1 MWFFLLFF
9 VSLNIGAQSID
20 YGIQSA
26 DHPVQN
32 EIAEIQQ
39 PSFIALPPASGFT
52 MLTPEALSQ
61 PVTQRFIT
69 RYTSPS
75 GIRFLEYTLERGGL
89 YLPFIMEEVE
99 RRNLPYELIFLPIV
113 ESSFQSTAISRSGA
127 AGLWQFMM
135 NSIGGRGM
143 LVNEFVDERKKFIN
157 ATRGALQKLED
168 HFNNFGSWPMA
179 LAAYNSGPGAVGRM
193 IQRTGINDY
202 WELSRRGEFREE
214 TVNFVPRLLAI
225 SYVLSQPER
234 FGINVRP
241 EAVEWTTIPLENQVS
256 LSVLAAESGA
266 DPELLKRLNA
276 HLLLGITPPVKNYPL
291 VVPLS
296 HFDEIT
302 SALQRGGNEL
312 LRFHRHIIQYGDT
325 LWALSR
331 RFGVSLALIEQYNPG
346 ISSRFL
352 RLGETVLIP
361 VFNETLPQAAAASA
375 APPAARPAAQN
386 IAFEGTHLVRSGE
399 TLWSLARAHGVSPQA
414 LAEANNMEL
423 NQILSVGR
431 VLRVPVLNQ

>member
-1 MWFFLLFF
+1 MWFFLLLF
-9 VSLNIGAQSID
+9 VSLNIGAQ
-20 YGIQSA
+20 
-26 DHPVQN
+26 PVP
-32 EIAEIQQ
+32 A
-39 PSFIALPPASGFT
+39 PSPASGFT
-52 MLTPEALSQ
+52 MLTPYALSQ

-69 RYTSPS
+69 RYTSPI
-75 GIRFLEYTLERGGL
+75 GIDFLQHTLERGGL
-89 YLPFIMEEVE
+89 YLPFIKEEVE
-99 RRNLPYELIFLPIV
+99 RRNLPHELIFLPIV

-143 LVNEFVDERKKFIN
+143 LVNEFVDERKLFIN
-157 ATRGALQKLED
+157 STRGALQKLED
-168 HFNNFGSWPMA
+168 HYNNFGSWPMA

-225 SYVLSQPER
+225 AYVLSQPER
-234 FGINVRP
+234 FGINFP
-241 EAVEWTTIPLENQVS
+241 SETTEWTTIPLENQVS

-276 HLLLGITPPVKNYPL
+276 HLLLGVTPPLENYPL

-312 LRFHRHIIQYGDT
+312 LRFHRHIIRYGDT

-331 RFGVSLALIEQYNPG
+331 HFGVTLGLIEQYNPG
-346 ISSRFL
+346 INSRFL
-352 RLGETVLIP
+352 RIGETILIP
-361 VFNETLPQAAAASA
+361 MFHDTLPQAAAVSA
-375 APPAARPAAQN
+375 PPPAAQVAAQN
-386 IAFEGTHLVRSGE
+386 VLFDGTHIVKSGE
-399 TLWSLARAHGVSPQA
+399 TLWSLARTHGISPQA
-414 LAEANNMEL
+414 LAEANNMDL

-431 VLRVPVLNQ
+431 ALKVPVLAQ